1 MQNTLHEKQK
11 TEAVSRL
18 KLMGVREDVR
28 RKFEEDGIVM
38 LCVSEQY
45 RPVDEET
52 AEAIREFEREHDA
65 TVFLAVRM
73 FAFVA
78 DLDALL
84 FIGKYEEEWESQQ
97 NDLRDGYAMS
107 YCINRDYPECSEMG
121 DIAFRVTK
129 DGAIVREG

>member
-11 TEAVSRL
+11 VEAISRL

-28 RKFEEDGIVM
+28 RKFEKDGTVM
-38 LCVSEQY
+38 LCNNEEY

-52 AEAIREFEREHDA
+52 AEAIRQFEREHDA
-65 TVFLAVRM
+65 TVFLVVRM
-73 FAFVA
+73 FTVIA

-84 FIGKYEEEWESQQ
+84 FVGKYEEEWESQQ

>member
-1 MQNTLHEKQK
+1 MQNTLHEKRK
-11 TEAVSRL
+11 VEAISRL

-28 RKFEEDGIVM
+28 RKFEKDGTVM
-38 LCVSEQY
+38 LCNNEEY

-52 AEAIREFEREHDA
+52 AEAIRQFEREHDA
-65 TVFLAVRM
+65 TVFLVVRM
-73 FAFVA
+73 FTVIA

-84 FIGKYEEEWESQQ
+84 FVGKYEEEWESQQ

-129 DGAIVREG
+129 DGAIVRLG